1 MSSQFNQVGLT
12 DDDHTNLGN
21 LDGLGYSY
29 SIDALGGS
37 AVAWAGTTFNL
48 GSAGQNNVVSA
59 NNQTVVLPGGTYT
72 ALQLL
77 AASVFGPQ
85 SGTFTVH
92 YSDGTSSTFTQSF
105 SDWAVNSSEPGESVV
120 ESMSYRN
127 SNQDGGNGRDMR
139 SLFVYGYSFALD
151 PTKTVLSV
159 TLPNNSDIKIL
170 AMSLS

>member
-12 DDDHTNLGN
+12 SDDDTNLGN
-21 LDGLGYSY
+21 LDGGGYSY
-29 SIDALGGS
+29 SINALGGN

-48 GSAGQNNVVSA
+48 GSAGQKNVVSA

-72 ALQLL
+72 VLQLL
-77 AASVFGPQ
+77 AAAVFGPQ

-120 ESMSYRN
+120 ESMGYRN
-127 SNQDGGNGRDMR
+127 FNQDGGNGRDTR

-170 AMSLS
+170 AMNLS

>member
-1 MSSQFNQVGLT
+1 MPSAETPLPGQAR
-12 DDDHTNLGN
+12 
-21 LDGLGYSY
+21 YS
-29 SIDALGGS
+29 
-37 AVAWAGTTFNL
+37 TFNL

-85 SGTFTVH
+85 SGTFTVQ

-120 ESMSYRN
+120 ESMGYRN
-127 SNQDGGNGRDMR
+127 FNQGGGNGRETR

-170 AMSLS
+170 AMNLS